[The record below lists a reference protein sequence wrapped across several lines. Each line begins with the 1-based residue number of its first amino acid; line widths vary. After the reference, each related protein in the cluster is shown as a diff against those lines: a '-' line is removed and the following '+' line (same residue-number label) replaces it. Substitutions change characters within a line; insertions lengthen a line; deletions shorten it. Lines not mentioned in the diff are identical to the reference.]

1 MTSCPSEAELLD
13 LLREVLP
20 KDITPAMVT
29 DVLSFISS
37 ETRPL
42 FTPQTTV
49 FVLGSYREPER
60 ERVFL
65 VKDQLNAK
73 PMTYGFLEADL
84 LDIENPDLP
93 ETHVKFHLLAS
104 FTDYIVMVL
113 EHGAGGAVTEL
124 ADLTPPSVYFEY
136 SYVLPR
142 DYESESAEHLGVSVE
157 IGDHSPYSAVHRDKF
172 ALFEPDRLYWWA
184 TIGELTKAVD
194 ELFL

>member
-1 MTSCPSEAELLD
+1 MPSRPSEAELLD

-20 KDITPAMVT
+20 EDITPAMVT
-29 DVLSFISS
+29 DVLSFMAT
-37 ETRPL
+37 ETKPL

-60 ERVFL
+60 ERVSL

-84 LDIENPDLP
+84 LDIDNSDLP

-104 FTDYIVMVL
+104 FTDSIVMVL
-113 EHGAGGAVTEL
+113 EHGGGGAVTEL
-124 ADLTPPSVYFEY
+124 ADLTPPSAYFEY

-142 DYESESAEHLGVSVE
+142 DYENECTEDLGVSVE
-157 IGDHSPYSAVHRDKF
+157 IGEHSPYSAVHRDKF
-172 ALFEPDRLYWWA
+172 ALFEPDRLHWWA
-184 TIGELTKAVD
+184 TLDELTDAVD
-194 ELFL
+194 ELST

>member
-1 MTSCPSEAELLD
+1 MPPRPSEAELFE
-13 LLREVLP
+13 LLREILP
-20 KDITPAMVT
+20 EDITPAMVT
-29 DVLSFISS
+29 DVLSFIST
-37 ETRPL
+37 ETKPL

-60 ERVFL
+60 ERVTL

-73 PMTYGFLEADL
+73 PMTYGFLESDL

-104 FTDYIVMVL
+104 FTNYIVMIL

-124 ADLTPPSVYFEY
+124 ADLTPPSTYFEY

-142 DYESESAEHLGVSVE
+142 DYESKNVDDLGTSVE
-157 IGDHSPYSAVHRDKF
+157 VGEHSPYSAVHRDKF
-172 ALFEPDRLYWWA
+172 ALFEPDRLHWWA
-184 TIGELTKAVD
+184 TLD
-194 ELFL
+194 ELIEAVNELIP